1 MIGGDFKEGFVIG
14 DRIGASVELI
24 PYLFGASQRPTGQ
37 RGAYLW
43 WRTGSAVVATTT
55 NTPLRWLEVK

>member
-1 MIGGDFKEGFVIG
+1 
-14 DRIGASVELI
+14 LI